1 VIGTIQ
7 EGRYRILRKLGAG
20 GQGEVYLAEHVHLGR
35 HEAIKVLREDVAT
48 DADFV
53 SRFRR
58 EARATNRV
66 QHPHI
71 VGVYDFG
78 RLRDGRYFL
87 AMEYV
92 DGERLD
98 HVIGGA
104 PMGVKRALR
113 IALQVARALGHAHSM
128 EVVHRDLKPAN
139 VILTRHRTQDDVVK
153 VLDFGMAKILES
165 AGVDN
170 VVRTLGG
177 TLLGTG
183 PYMAPEQFLDQ
194 AAADPRMDVY
204 GAGVILYEMVT
215 GRTPFDGGMVAQMD
229 QHMRKPPERP
239 SRRQPAAGI
248 SRELDELILRALA
261 KRPAERFADGNALAE
276 ALDVMIAAMGA
287 GAAVRKT
294 KLGVEV
300 PRPLDDFAGDTDAS
314 SPNALGPLSN
324 KTPTT
329 GPSTGTDPGSG
340 VGGAGDA
347 SYTTTDRMTR
357 GDAIEIAAAA
367 LETVADALLDAR
379 VADAGLVAQAAQLR
393 DARRNAARLRAEAVA
408 LEARAEAL
416 EHSARERQASLSFAI
431 GELTFDRD
439 SGVNDDAG
447 DDVDVQIEALS
458 QSLANLG
465 AETRAAL
472 AAIDEQALAVAGGVH
487 DALEAEAVTAAK
499 LATMIGPALAKLED
513 AAKSAPL
520 AKQLEQAR
528 VLLMTA

>member
-1 VIGTIQ
+1 MIGTIQ

-104 PMGVKRALR
+104 PVGVRRALR
-113 IALQVARALGHAHSM
+113 IAVQLARALGHAHAL

-139 VILTRHRTQDDVVK
+139 IILTRHRTQDDVVK

-204 GAGVILYEMVT
+204 GAGCILYELVT
-215 GRTPFDGGMVAQMD
+215 GATPFDGGMVAQMD

-248 SRELDELILRALA
+248 TRELDELILRALA
-261 KRPAERFADGNALAE
+261 KRPGERFADGNALADALE
-276 ALDVMIAAMGA
+276 ALVA
-287 GAAVRKT
+287 AAVPATAARKT
-294 KLGVEV
+294 RLGVSV
-300 PRPLDDFAGDTDAS
+300 PRPLDDFAGDTDTGAPGS
-314 SPNALGPLSN
+314 R
-324 KTPTT
+324 TPAT
-329 GPSTGTDPGSG
+329 GPPGGTDPGAS
-340 VGGAGDA
+340 GDA
-347 SYTTTDRMTR
+347 SSTDRMSR
-357 GDAIEIAAAA
+357 SDAIEIAAAA
-367 LETVADALLDAR
+367 LEQIADALLDAQA
-379 VADAGLVAQAAQLR
+379 ADAGLVALAAQLR
-393 DARRNAARLRAEAVA
+393 DLRRHAARLRAEADE
-408 LEARAEAL
+408 LEARASAL

-439 SGVNDDAG
+439 ALDDEAG
-447 DDVDVQIEALS
+447 ADVDVQIEALS
-458 QSLANLG
+458 QSLAGLG

-472 AAIDEQALAVAGGVH
+472 AALDEQALACAGSLH
-487 DALEAEAVTAAK
+487 DTLEAEADAAGR
-499 LATMIGPALAKLED
+499 LAALIAPALPRLD
-513 AAKSAPL
+513 ASRAAPL
-520 AKQLEQAR
+520 VRQLDQAR
-528 VLLMTA
+528 VLLATA

>member
-7 EGRYRILRKLGAG
+7 EGRYKILRKLGAG

-35 HEAIKVLREDVAT
+35 HEAIKVLREDVAK
-48 DADFV
+48 DEDFV

-104 PMGVKRALR
+104 PLGVRRAVRVAAQL
-113 IALQVARALGHAHSM
+113 ARALGHAHTL

-139 VILTRHRTQDDVVK
+139 IILTRHRTEVDVVK

-183 PYMAPEQFLDQ
+183 PYMAPEQFLDN
-194 AAADPRMDVY
+194 AGADPRMDVY
-204 GAGVILYEMVT
+204 GAGCIMYEMVT
-215 GRTPFDGGMVAQMD
+215 GATPFEGGMVAQMD

-248 SRELDELILRALA
+248 TRELDELILRALA

-276 ALDVMIAAMGA
+276 ALDVMVTAAAPAAA
-287 GAAVRKT
+287 GRKT
-294 KLGVEV
+294 KLGVSV
-300 PRPLDDFAGDTDAS
+300 PRPLDDFASDTDTGV
-314 SPNALGPLSN
+314 PSN
-324 KTPTT
+324 RTPTT
-329 GPSTGTDPGSG
+329 GPPTGTDPGGSR
-340 VGGAGDA
+340 DA
-347 SYTTTDRMTR
+347 SSTDRMTR

-367 LETVADALLDAR
+367 LEQIADALLDAR
-379 VADAGLVAQAAQLR
+379 AADPGLVGLAAQLR
-393 DARRNAARLRAEAVA
+393 DLRRNAARLRAEAVA
-408 LEARAEAL
+408 LEARASAL

-439 SGVNDDAG
+439 AVDDAAG
-447 DDVDVQIEALS
+447 ADVDVQIEALS
-458 QSLANLG
+458 ASLASLG

-472 AAIDEQALAVAGGVH
+472 MALDEQALACAGGLH
-487 DALEAEAVTAAK
+487 DALEAEAEAAGR
-499 LATMIGPALAKLED
+499 LAAMIGPALARIDD
-513 AAKSAPL
+513 ARAAPL
-520 AKQLEQAR
+520 LRQLDQAR
-528 VLLMTA
+528 VLLMMD

>member
-104 PMGVKRALR
+104 PLGVRRALR
-113 IALQVARALGHAHSM
+113 IAAQTARALGHAHSL

-139 VILTRHRTQDDVVK
+139 IILTRHRTQDDVVK

-177 TLLGTG
+177 TLIGTG

-194 AAADPRMDVY
+194 ASADPRMDVY
-204 GAGVILYEMVT
+204 GAGCILYEMVT
-215 GRTPFDGGMVAQMD
+215 GATPFDGGMVALMD

-261 KRPAERFADGNALAE
+261 KRPGERFADGNALADALE
-276 ALDVMIAAMGA
+276 ALVAA
-287 GAAVRKT
+287 AAPAPAARKT
-294 KLGVEV
+294 KLGVSV
-300 PRPLDDFAGDTDAS
+300 PRPLDDFASDTDTGA
-314 SPNALGPLSN
+314 PGHR
-324 KTPTT
+324 TPAT
-329 GPSTGTDPGSG
+329 GPPGGTDPGASSS
-340 VGGAGDA
+340 DA
-347 SYTTTDRMTR
+347 SSTDRMTR
-357 GDAIEIAAAA
+357 VDAIEIAAAA
-367 LETVADALLDAR
+367 LEQIADALLDAR
-379 VADAGLVAQAAQLR
+379 AADAGLVALAAQLR
-393 DARRNAARLRAEAVA
+393 DLRGHAARLRAEAEA
-408 LEARAEAL
+408 LEQRASAL

-439 SGVNDDAG
+439 AVDDAAG
-447 DDVDVQIEALS
+447 VDVDEQIEALS

-465 AETRAAL
+465 AETRATL
-472 AAIDEQALAVAGGVH
+472 VMLDEQALACAGSLH
-487 DALEAEAVTAAK
+487 DTLEAEAEAARR
-499 LATMIGPALAKLED
+499 LASMIAPALARLD
-513 AAKSAPL
+513 DVRAAPL
-520 AKQLEQAR
+520 ARQLDQAR
-528 VLLMTA
+528 ALLLTE

>member
-1 VIGTIQ
+1 MIGTVQ
-7 EGRYRILRKLGAG
+7 EGRYKILRKLGAG

-35 HEAIKVLREDVAT
+35 HEAIKVLREDVAK
-48 DADFV
+48 DEDFV

-78 RLRDGRYFL
+78 RLSDGRYFL

-98 HVIGGA
+98 AAIGGA
-104 PMGVKRALR
+104 PLGVRRALR
-113 IALQVARALGHAHSM
+113 IATQVARALGHAHSL

-183 PYMAPEQFLDQ
+183 PYMAPEQFLDH

-204 GAGVILYEMVT
+204 GAGCIIYEMLT
-215 GRTPFDGGMVAQMD
+215 GATPFDGGMVAQMD
-229 QHMRKPPERP
+229 QHMRKQPERP
-239 SRRQPAAGI
+239 SRRQATTGI
-248 SRELDELILRALA
+248 TRELDELILRARA
-261 KRPAERFADGNALAE
+261 KRPSERFADGNALGD
-276 ALDVMIAAMGA
+276 ALDALVAAQQPA
-287 GAAVRKT
+287 PVRKT
-294 KLGVEV
+294 KLGVTV
-300 PRPLDDFAGDTDAS
+300 PRPLDDFAGDTDTGGVGA
-314 SPNALGPLSN
+314 A
-324 KTPTT
+324 TPTT
-329 GPSTGTDPGSG
+329 GPLGVGGTDPGQLA
-340 VGGAGDA
+340 VDPLP
-347 SYTTTDRMTR
+347 TDRMSR

-367 LETVADALLDAR
+367 LEAVADALLDHGI
-379 VADAGLVAQAAQLR
+379 ADAGMVGLAAQLR
-393 DARRNAARLRAEAVA
+393 DQRRNAARLRAEAAA
-408 LEARAEAL
+408 LEARATTL

-439 SGVNDDAG
+439 GGSSDGGA
-447 DDVDVQIEALS
+447 DVDEQIDALS
-458 QSLANLG
+458 ASLANLG
-465 AETRAAL
+465 NETRATL
-472 AAIDEQALAVAGGVH
+472 TVLDEQALALAGAVH
-487 DALEAEAVTAAK
+487 DALEAEAETSSR
-499 LATMIGPALAKLED
+499 LATAVPAALARLDE
-513 AAKSAPL
+513 ARAAPL
-520 AKQLEQAR
+520 ARQLDHAR
-528 VLLMTA
+528 MLLLAT

>member
-1 VIGTIQ
+1 MIGTIQ

-35 HEAIKVLREDVAT
+35 HEAIKVLREDLAG

-104 PMGVKRALR
+104 PLGVKRALR
-113 IALQVARALGHAHSM
+113 IALQVSRALGHAHSL

-165 AGVDN
+165 AGIDN

-194 AAADPRMDVY
+194 ANADPRMDVY
-204 GAGVILYEMVT
+204 GAGCIMYEMVT
-215 GRTPFDGGMVAQMD
+215 GGTPFDGGMVAQMD
-229 QHMRKPPERP
+229 QHMRKAPERP

-261 KRPAERFADGNALAE
+261 KRPSERFADGNALAE
-276 ALDVMIAAMGA
+276 ALEVLLAAYGASGA
-287 GAAVRKT
+287 GRKT
-294 KLGVEV
+294 KLGVQV
-300 PRPLDDFAGDTDAS
+300 PRPLDDFGSDTDTSGGGVGGAGGGGGVS
-314 SPNALGPLSN
+314 SN

-329 GPSTGTDPGSG
+329 APPGGTDPGAQGS
-340 VGGAGDA
+340 ADA
-347 SYTTTDRMTR
+347 SSTDRMTR
-357 GDAIEIAAAA
+357 GDAIEISAAA
-367 LETVADALLDAR
+367 LETIADALLDQR
-379 VADAGLVAQAAQLR
+379 VADAGLVALAAQLR
-393 DARRNAARLRAEAVA
+393 DLRRNAARLRAEAIA
-408 LEARAEAL
+408 LESRASAL

-439 SGVNDDAG
+439 SGDDDSA
-447 DDVDVQIEALS
+447 DVDVQIEALS

-465 AETRAAL
+465 AMTRAEL
-472 AAIDEQALAVAGGVH
+472 ATIDEQALAVAGGIH
-487 DALEAEAVTAAK
+487 DALEAEADAAGR
-499 LATMIGPALAKLED
+499 LAALIGPALAKLDD
-513 AAKSAPL
+513 ARATPL

-528 VLLMTA
+528 VLLMTE

>member
-35 HEAIKVLREDVAT
+35 HEAIKVLREDLAG

-104 PMGVKRALR
+104 PLGVKRALR
-113 IALQVARALGHAHSM
+113 IALQVARALGHAHAM

-139 VILTRHRTQDDVVK
+139 VILTKHRTQDDVVK

-215 GRTPFDGGMVAQMD
+215 GGTPFDGGMVAQMD
-229 QHMRKPPERP
+229 QHMRKAPERP

-261 KRPAERFADGNALAE
+261 KRPGERFADGNALAE
-276 ALDVMIAAMGA
+276 ALEVLLASISA
-287 GAAVRKT
+287 GPAGRKT
-294 KLGVEV
+294 KLGVPV

-314 SPNALGPLSN
+314 SPSALGALSN
-324 KTPTT
+324 KTPAT
-329 GPSTGTDPGSG
+329 GPPTGTDPGASSG
-340 VGGAGDA
+340 DDA
-347 SYTTTDRMTR
+347 SSTDRMTR

-367 LETVADALLDAR
+367 LETLADALLDAR
-379 VADAGLVAQAAQLR
+379 VADAGLVAQAAHLR
-393 DARRNAARLRAEAVA
+393 DQRRNAAGLRAEAVA
-408 LEARAEAL
+408 LEARANAL
-416 EHSARERQASLSFAI
+416 EHSTRERQASLSFAI

-439 SGVNDDAG
+439 SGDEAP

-458 QSLANLG
+458 QSLASLG
-465 AETRAAL
+465 AETRASL
-472 AAIDEQALAVAGGVH
+472 AALDEQALAVAGGLH
-487 DALEAEAVTAAK
+487 DALEAEAAAAAK
-499 LATMIGPALAKLED
+499 LATMIGPALAKLDD
-513 AAKSAPL
+513 AKAAPL

-528 VLLMTA
+528 VLLMTD

>member
-1 VIGTIQ
+1 MIGTIQ

-35 HEAIKVLREDVAT
+35 HEAIKVLREDVAR
-48 DADFV
+48 DEDFV

-104 PMGVKRALR
+104 PLGVRRALR
-113 IALQVARALGHAHSM
+113 IAVQLARALGHAHSL

-139 VILTRHRTQDDVVK
+139 IILTQHRTQNDVVK
-153 VLDFGMAKILES
+153 VLDFGMAKILET

-204 GAGVILYEMVT
+204 GAGCIMYEMVT
-215 GRTPFDGGMVAQMD
+215 GQTPFDGGMVAQMD

-261 KRPAERFADGNALAE
+261 KRPSERFADGNALAD
-276 ALDVMIAAMGA
+276 ALDVLVA
-287 GAAVRKT
+287 AAVPPTAGRKT
-294 KLGVEV
+294 KLGVSV
-300 PRPLDDFAGDTDAS
+300 PRPLDDFASDTDTGAPTNRTPKS
-314 SPNALGPLSN
+314 GP
-324 KTPTT
+324 P
-329 GPSTGTDPGSG
+329 TGTDPGAASG
-340 VGGAGDA
+340 PDN
-347 SYTTTDRMTR
+347 SSTDRMTR

-367 LETVADALLDAR
+367 LEQIADALLDQRA
-379 VADAGLVAQAAQLR
+379 ADAGLVALAAQLR
-393 DARRNAARLRAEAVA
+393 DLRRNAARLRAEAVS
-408 LEARAEAL
+408 LEARASAL
-416 EHSARERQASLSFAI
+416 ENSARERQASLSFAI

-439 SGVNDDAG
+439 AVDDVAG
-447 DDVDVQIEALS
+447 EDVDVQIEALS

-472 AAIDEQALAVAGGVH
+472 AALDEQALACAGGLH
-487 DALEAEAVTAAK
+487 DALEAEAEAAGR
-499 LATMIGPALAKLED
+499 LATLIGPALSKLET
-513 AAKSAPL
+513 AKAAPL
-520 AKQLEQAR
+520 VRQLDQAR
-528 VLLMTA
+528 VLLMTD

>member
-1 VIGTIQ
+1 
-7 EGRYRILRKLGAG
+7 
-20 GQGEVYLAEHVHLGR
+20 
-35 HEAIKVLREDVAT
+35 
-48 DADFV
+48 
-53 SRFRR
+53 
-58 EARATNRV
+58 
-66 QHPHI
+66 
-71 VGVYDFG
+71 
-78 RLRDGRYFL
+78 
-87 AMEYV
+87 
-92 DGERLD
+92 
-98 HVIGGA
+98 
-104 PMGVKRALR
+104 
-113 IALQVARALGHAHSM
+113 M

-139 VILTRHRTQDDVVK
+139 VILTKHRTQDDVVK

-204 GAGVILYEMVT
+204 GAGVIMYEMVT
-215 GRTPFDGGMVAQMD
+215 GGTPFDGGMVAQMD
-229 QHMRKPPERP
+229 QHMRKAPERP

-261 KRPAERFADGNALAE
+261 KRPSERFADGNALAE
-276 ALDVMIAAMGA
+276 ALEVMLASMGA
-287 GAAVRKT
+287 GPAGRKT
-294 KLGVEV
+294 KLGVQV

-314 SPNALGPLSN
+314 SPNALGGMSGN

-329 GPSTGTDPGSG
+329 GPPSGTDPGAG
-340 VGGAGDA
+340 VGGADA
-347 SYTTTDRMTR
+347 SSTDRMTR

-379 VADAGLVAQAAQLR
+379 VADAGLVSQAAQLR
-393 DARRNAARLRAEAVA
+393 DQRRNAARLRAEAVA
-408 LEARAEAL
+408 LEQRANAL

-439 SGVNDDAG
+439 SGVDDDG
-447 DDVDVQIEALS
+447 SDDVDVQIEALS

-472 AAIDEQALAVAGGVH
+472 AQIDEQALAVAGGLH
-487 DALEAEAVTAAK
+487 DALEAEAVAAAK
-499 LATMIGPALAKLED
+499 LATMIGPALGKLED
-513 AAKSAPL
+513 VTKSAPL

-528 VLLMTA
+528 VLLMTE